1 MADIAMCSG
10 EGCTLKETCHRV
22 SAKPCEYMQSYFAI
36 PPYKSEDENGRS
48 ICDMYW
54 EQEELTKNK

>member
-1 MADIAMCSG
+1 MSDIAMCSG

-22 SAKPCEYMQSYFAI
+22 SANDSRLQSYFAI
-36 PPYKSEDENGRS
+36 PPYKGEDENGRS

-54 EQEELTKNK
+54 ERRETKEK